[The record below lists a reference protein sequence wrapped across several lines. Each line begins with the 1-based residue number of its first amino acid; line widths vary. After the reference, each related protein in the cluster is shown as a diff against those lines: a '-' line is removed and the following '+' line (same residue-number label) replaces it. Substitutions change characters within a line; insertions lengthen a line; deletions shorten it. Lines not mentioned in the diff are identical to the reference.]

1 MECRIRVRGHLGPAW
16 GDRLAGLRVAHEGGG
31 VSLLTSPLPDQ
42 AALHGVLLR
51 LFDLGL
57 PLVSLDTAEVPPRD
71 RTIGSRGP
79 PNAGMTAS
87 GPPELGGATRGGRG
101 TSPAVS

>member
-1 MECRIRVRGHLGPAW
+1 MECRIRVRGHLDPAW

-31 VSLLTSPLPDQ
+31 VSLLVGPLPDQ

-57 PLVSLDTAEVPPRD
+57 PLVSLDTTEVPPRD
-71 RTIGSRGP
+71 RTSGSRDP
-79 PNAGMTAS
+79 PDAGMAAS
-87 GPPELGGATRGGRG
+87 DTPEVGGATSGGRG
-101 TSPAVS
+101 TSPAGS